1 MSELNFHPVTLEDYD
16 VVWKYMSKHG
26 EGSCQHSFVTMFSLY
41 EKYGDAI
48 CEQDG
53 FLYVL
58 REHLCHDDVR
68 VYLAPMGD
76 GDRKAAFEKI
86 LEDAHSHHAVAEFQT
101 LTETAS
107 RFLEEHFP
115 GKFKMTESRDYA
127 EYIYSTEK
135 IATFSGAKLRNKRT
149 EINRFYREYGDR
161 VSVTGIRKEDFP
173 EILDFEKK
181 WLWQNRE
188 DHDSCALERE
198 ARAINLQL
206 ENYDALHLSGI
217 VVRIDGIVH
226 GYGYGTPLSDSYY
239 DALIEK
245 GDREIPNIY
254 RVLFQE
260 SVKQCALSHTYVN
273 REEDVG
279 VMGLREVKLSYQPE
293 ILLKKYIVRENL

>member
-58 REHLCHDDVR
+58 REHLCRDGVR

-76 GDRKAAFEKI
+76 GDRKEAFEKI

-115 GKFKMTESRDYA
+115 GKFQMTESRDYA

-135 IATFSGAKLRNKRT
+135 IATFSGAKLKNKRN
-149 EINRFYREYGDR
+149 EIRRFYKDYGER
-161 VSVTGIRKEDFP
+161 VSITRIQKEDFS
-173 EILDFEKK
+173 EILEYEKK
-181 WLWQNRE
+181 WLIQNSE
-188 DHDSCALERE
+188 DHDMVALERE
-198 ARAINLQL
+198 AREINLQL
-206 ENYDALHLSGI
+206 QNFDLLQLSGI
-217 VVRIDGIVH
+217 VVRIDNIIR
-226 GYGYGTPLSDSYY
+226 GYVYGAPINNTYCDK
-239 DALIEK
+239 LIEK
-245 GDREIPNIY
+245 GDRDIPNIY

-260 SVKQCALSHTYVN
+260 YVKQCALSYTYVN
-273 REEDVG
+273 VEEDVG
-279 VMGLREVKLSYQPE
+279 VEGLRKSKLSYQPE

>member
-1 MSELNFHPVTLEDYD
+1 MHQRPIFNLTLH
-16 VVWKYMSKHG
+16 VRKNRKLSCISMSKYG
-26 EGSCQHSFVTMFSLY
+26 EGSCQHSFVSMFSLY

-76 GDRKAAFEKI
+76 GDRKEAFEMI
-86 LEDAHSHHAVAEFQT
+86 LEDAHSHHAVVEFQT

-115 GKFKMTESRDYA
+115 GKFQMTESRDYA

-135 IATFSGAKLRNKRT
+135 IAAFSGAKLRNKRT

-173 EILDFEKK
+173 EILEFEEK
-181 WLWQNRE
+181 WL
-188 DHDSCALERE
+188 
-198 ARAINLQL
+198 
-206 ENYDALHLSGI
+206 
-217 VVRIDGIVH
+217 
-226 GYGYGTPLSDSYY
+226 
-239 DALIEK
+239 
-245 GDREIPNIY
+245 
-254 RVLFQE
+254 
-260 SVKQCALSHTYVN
+260 
-273 REEDVG
+273 
-279 VMGLREVKLSYQPE
+279 
-293 ILLKKYIVRENL
+293 

>member
-1 MSELNFHPVTLEDYD
+1 MSILNFHPIALEDYD
-16 VVWKYMSKHG
+16 TVYKYMSKHG

-48 CEQDG
+48 CELDG

-58 REHLCHDDVR
+58 REHLCHDNVR

-76 GDRKAAFEKI
+76 GDRREAFERI
-86 LEDAHSHHAVAEFQT
+86 LEDAHSHHAVAVFQT
-101 LTETAS
+101 LTETVC
-107 RFLEEHFP
+107 RFLEEQFP
-115 GKFKMTESRDYA
+115 GKFQMTESRDYA

-135 IATFSGAKLRNKRT
+135 IATFSGSKLKNKRT
-149 EINRFYREYGDR
+149 EINQFYREFGGR
-161 VSVTGIRKEDFP
+161 TSVSKIQKEDFLD
-173 EILDFEKK
+173 ILAFEDK

-188 DHDSCALERE
+188 DHDRCALERE
-198 ARAINLQL
+198 ARAIELQL
-206 ENYDALHLSGI
+206 KHYDALQLSGI

-226 GYGYGTPLSDSYY
+226 GYGYGTPLSDTYY

-245 GDREIPNIY
+245 GDRDIPNIY
-254 RVLFQE
+254 RVLFRE

-279 VMGLREVKLSYQPE
+279 VKGLREVKLSYQPE
-293 ILLKKYIVRENL
+293 ILLRKYVVRENL

>member
-1 MSELNFHPVTLEDYD
+1 MSELNFHPVALDDYN

-26 EGSCQHSFVTMFSLY
+26 EGSCQHSFVTLFSLY

-58 REHLCHDDVR
+58 REHLCRDGVR

-76 GDRKAAFEKI
+76 GDRKEAFEKI
-86 LEDAHSHHAVAEFQT
+86 LEDAHSHQAVAEFQT
-101 LTETAS
+101 LTETAC
-107 RFLEEHFP
+107 RFLEEQFP
-115 GKFKMTESRDYA
+115 GKFRITECRDYA
-127 EYIYSTEK
+127 EYIYSTEQM
-135 IATFSGAKLRNKRT
+135 ATFAGKKLRKKRQ

-161 VSVTGIRKEDFP
+161 VSVTRIRKEDFP
-173 EILDFEKK
+173 EILEFEKK

-188 DHDSCALERE
+188 DHDRCALERE
-198 ARAINLQL
+198 ARAIDLQL

-217 VVRIDGIVH
+217 VVRIDNTVH
-226 GYGYGTPLSDSYY
+226 GYGYGTPLSDTYY

-245 GDREIPNIY
+245 GDRDVPDIY
-254 RVLFQE
+254 RVLRQE

-273 REEDVG
+273 LEEDVG
-279 VMGLREVKLSYQPE
+279 IEGLRALKLSYQPE

>member
-76 GDRKAAFEKI
+76 GDRKEAFEMI
-86 LEDAHSHHAVAEFQT
+86 LEDAHSHHAVVEFQT

-115 GKFKMTESRDYA
+115 GKFQMTESRDYA

-135 IATFSGAKLRNKRT
+135 IAAFSGAKLRNKRT

-198 ARAINLQL
+198 ARAIDLQL
-206 ENYDALHLSGI
+206 EHFDALHLSGI

-226 GYGYGTPLSDSYY
+226 GYSYGTPLSDSYY

-245 GDREIPNIY
+245 GNRDIPNIY
-254 RVLFQE
+254 RVLFRE

-279 VMGLREVKLSYQPE
+279 VMGLREVKLSYRPE
-293 ILLKKYIVRENL
+293 ILLKKYIVREKL